1 MLIKNIAARD
11 VEVGLEQENLG
22 NIGRNLNGICN
33 VFGISIAEYSYGVR
47 LYFWAHFYVGNGINL
62 SRAKTQTLF

>member
-1 MLIKNIAARD
+1 MG
-11 VEVGLEQENLG
+11 VGLEQENLG

-47 LYFWAHFYVGNGINL
+47 LYFWAHFYVGNGINF